1 MSSVSQFAEWRF
13 SSFYSKQLI
22 CNCVILIKKKI
33 CIIVALSV
41 CIVRH
46 KVFLYIPNVYIIIF
60 IFHMNHIQFFK
71 LTMPFN
77 PHKQVTSVAIHITV
91 VVKLYRCGL
100 CPRFIASAE
109 IVSVVSVKV
118 EVQDCHTVTHN
129 HQTC

>member
-1 MSSVSQFAEWRF
+1 MV
-13 SSFYSKQLI
+13 L
-22 CNCVILIKKKI
+22 
-33 CIIVALSV
+33 
-41 CIVRH
+41 H
-46 KVFLYIPNVYIIIF
+46 KFFLYIPNVYIIIF

-129 HQTC
+129 HQTCRSSGDLPNFYLIIRDTVHDKIIIPSIGHAFCDHISPFA